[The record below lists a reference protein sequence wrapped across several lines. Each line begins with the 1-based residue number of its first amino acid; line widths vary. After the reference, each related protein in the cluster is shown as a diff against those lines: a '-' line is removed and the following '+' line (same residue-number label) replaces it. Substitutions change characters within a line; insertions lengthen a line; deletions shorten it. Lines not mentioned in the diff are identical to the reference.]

1 MLATHAIDVRA
12 RISVEVTESHTQQ
25 VSKPHM
31 YKITQPIF
39 VAAAFA
45 ASVLLTGC
53 LATAP
58 KISPAERQG
67 LAPIAV
73 TSLLGGDF
81 HLRSIGITVFQ
92 NKSSPQNVSEW
103 TLDTS
108 IEATAVEAIKGAGL
122 SNVRSLPLTGQ
133 STDDE
138 KASMLAA
145 AQNAGIKTLV
155 TVTYINAE
163 NQPFLNPGSYGIYS
177 RGNSACLYSKFFVT
191 VWDVSEKSR
200 RKGSP
205 QIECSRLDGWS
216 WKPTLEDYTPD
227 ERARLQQAL
236 TAQLR
241 AQVQR
246 ALNDTGLT
254 GTTP

>member
-1 MLATHAIDVRA
+1 MVATHA
-12 RISVEVTESHTQQ
+12 VEVHAKISAETSDFHTRPA
-25 VSKPHM
+25 SKLHM
-31 YKITQPIF
+31 YRTIPPSF
-39 VAAAFA
+39 VTAVFA

-58 KISPAERQG
+58 KIAPAERQG

-73 TSLLGGDF
+73 TSLLGSEF

-92 NKSSPQNVSEW
+92 NKSAPQSVSEW
-103 TLDTS
+103 SLDTS
-108 IEATAVEAIKGAGL
+108 IEATAVEAIKGAGI
-122 SNVRSLPLTGQ
+122 SNVRSLPFTDRSTG
-133 STDDE
+133 DE

-191 VWDVSEKSR
+191 VWDVSERSR

-205 QIECSRLDGWS
+205 QIECSRLDGWT
-216 WKPTLEDYTPD
+216 WKPTLDEYTPD

-236 TAQLR
+236 KSQLR
-241 AQVQR
+241 AQIQG

-254 GTTP
+254 GATP